1 VSAAAPAGPVVP
13 PGPSAAVR
21 ADPAEP
27 GVLRLVGDVDHAA
40 VVAAEPLVAS
50 LAGTVR
56 VVDVGDVAFVDSAGV
71 DLLLRLRA
79 AAPDGHLVLRRVV
92 PDGLVAS
99 LLALLGLSGAFADA

>member
-1 VSAAAPAGPVVP
+1 MSADAPAGPLVA
-13 PGPSAAVR
+13 PGPSPAVR

-40 VVAAEPLVAS
+40 AAAAEPLVAA

-56 VVDVGDVAFVDSAGV
+56 VVDVGDVDFVDSAGV
-71 DLLLRLRA
+71 HLLLRLRA

-99 LLALLGLSGAFADA
+99 VLALLGLTGAFSYA